1 MRKARE
7 ADGARKL
14 IRSERLTKNQ
24 VQSYFS
30 RLFAM
35 KRRRAVKDQSKNSPG
50 DDFIFFRS

>member
-1 MRKARE
+1 MKKARE